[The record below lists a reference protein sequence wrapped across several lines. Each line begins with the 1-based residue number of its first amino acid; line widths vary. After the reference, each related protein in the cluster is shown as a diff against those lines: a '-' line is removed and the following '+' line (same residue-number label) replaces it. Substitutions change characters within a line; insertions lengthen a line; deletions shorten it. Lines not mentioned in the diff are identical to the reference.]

1 MRLDRCPRDVVLR
14 PGELLRLAQPHAIE
28 VTCESGRLW
37 ITEDA
42 RNEDVWLRPGE
53 STCLRGAGLVLIEAI
68 GSSRMRVSPEAA
80 CA

>member
-1 MRLDRCPRDVVLR
+1 MRLDLSARDVPLR

-53 STCLRGAGLVLIEAI
+53 RACLRGAGLVLIEAV
-68 GSSRMRVSPEAA
+68 GSSRMRLSREPASA
-80 CA
+80 